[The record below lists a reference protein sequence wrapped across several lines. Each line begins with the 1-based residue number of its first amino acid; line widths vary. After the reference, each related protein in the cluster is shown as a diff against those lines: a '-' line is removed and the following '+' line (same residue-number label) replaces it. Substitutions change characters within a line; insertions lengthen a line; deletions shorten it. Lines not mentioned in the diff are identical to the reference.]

1 MKRITALTSD
11 KMYMFTLFKES
22 MLILLCICIVIP
34 SKLLKPADY
43 VHTVQKEKKLHII
56 ASSGQSTNDGYLS
69 ALHVLSFASSTHK

>member
-34 SKLLKPADY
+34 SKLLKPAESCT
-43 VHTVQKEKKLHII
+43 HCAKRKKLHII
-56 ASSGQSTNDGYLS
+56 ASSGQSTNDGCLS
-69 ALHVLSFASSTHK
+69 ASHVLSFASSAHK

>member
-34 SKLLKPADY
+34 SKLLKPADH
-43 VHTVQKEKKLHII
+43 VRTVQKER
-56 ASSGQSTNDGYLS
+56 
-69 ALHVLSFASSTHK
+69 SFT